1 MGFAHEKF
9 YFVYHRKSFV
19 RQSFFRF
26 ENRALIGVGE
36 AHRGGGVLGEGEMLN
51 KAKCNVLRFDL

>member
-1 MGFAHEKF
+1 MGLIFRISLSGYRVA
-9 YFVYHRKSFV
+9 

-51 KAKCNVLRFDL
+51 KAKCNVLRFGL